1 MFLTGACSR
10 KEIEVSKNQT
20 LDLPPNLLPVVFQHE
35 PALLRHVWSFLYK
48 PSYADVRHTRDAW
61 GRNMI
66 EFFAANADRL
76 RVALGAGN
84 FFFDP
89 ALFGENLSFVS
100 EILDACAKKAPEPV

>member
-48 PSYADVRHTRDAW
+48 PSYADVRHTRDAQ

-76 RVALGAGN
+76 RDALDQAN
-84 FFFDP
+84 ADLAVFD
-89 ALFGENLSFVS
+89 ETLSFVS